1 MTQVVAINI
10 DQHESLPRIRS
21 HAVSCTRRRSSRA
34 LGRAGYLW
42 DAAEFVLQRFCKHFS
57 YHATTC
63 TMVSEPYIVRNVV
76 SLCNLCVKRVMHL
89 LAALLAKARCTIT
102 GETLIDRAH
111 KLQTC

>member
-1 MTQVVAINI
+1 MSHCHEYAHTVCRVLAGAVRGPLVVR
-10 DQHESLPRIRS
+10 DTSGSLQNLFYR
-21 HAVSCTRRRSSRA
+21 
-34 LGRAGYLW
+34 
-42 DAAEFVLQRFCKHFS
+42 DFS
-57 YHATTC
+57 YHAHVATTC

-111 KLQTC
+111 KVQTC